1 MIDRRSGRRGFDRD
15 GRTDIVVGGG
25 NGGPLGMYHNL
36 GDGTFVDSAHYVTG
50 GYPDAIAAN
59 DLDHDG
65 TLDLVTANNTSGT
78 LSVLFNAGD
87 GSFRNQVPLLVGS
100 RPASVAAGDFDDDG
114 RPDLVSTSWGYL
126 GTTSVL
132 TGASVLRNLG
142 GGRFDTP
149 LLYDAGPAPEQ
160 LAIACGSLLRRTSA
174 LDAETCPRCGGR
186 MCLMRQLRAASEG

>member
-1 MIDRRSGRRGFDRD
+1 
-15 GRTDIVVGGG
+15 
-25 NGGPLGMYHNL
+25 MYHNL

-87 GSFRNQVPLLVGS
+87 GSFRDHVPLLVGS

-114 RPDLVSTSWGYL
+114 WPDLVSTSWGYL

-160 LAIACGSLLRRTSA
+160 LAIADFDGDGELDIACGSLLRRTFA
-174 LDAETCPRCGGR
+174 LDVETCPRCGGR
-186 MCLMRQLRAASEG
+186 MRLMRPLRAASEG